1 MPLIL
6 YYLVISSNEV
16 ENQFVM
22 HFVVTIFA
30 NELSVA
36 ELDINYF
43 CQCLGTEICE
53 VLSLV
58 LFSSSSNFYC
68 DSMIL

>member
-1 MPLIL
+1 MVYAPSEKVDVEKVPLIL

-30 NELSVA
+30 NEPSVTEPDKPFLSVSW
-36 ELDINYF
+36 N
-43 CQCLGTEICE
+43 
-53 VLSLV
+53 
-58 LFSSSSNFYC
+58 
-68 DSMIL
+68 